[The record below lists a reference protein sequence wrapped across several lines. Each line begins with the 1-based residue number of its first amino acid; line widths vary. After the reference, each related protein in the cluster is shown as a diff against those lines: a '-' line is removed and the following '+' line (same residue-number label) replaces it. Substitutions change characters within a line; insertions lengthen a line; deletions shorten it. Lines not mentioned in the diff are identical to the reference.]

1 MIKVSIIITS
11 YNKGQYTKKLL
22 DELHK
27 QLTNEC
33 EVIFVNDG
41 STDNTLNIV
50 KDHPITKHKNFV
62 LINNEKNQWVSTARN
77 QGIEQSHGT
86 HLTFID
92 GDDYPL
98 NNYIKTLLSYTK
110 EQSDVIIYDYQ
121 CYSDNPEIDVTLID
135 KAVNMMCW
143 SRLYKKEFLDKNN
156 IRFDDKWKNI
166 GYGEDGDFNE
176 KVISVPNAII
186 TDKKDIIY
194 AYRWGVDN
202 SLSNQ

>member
-1 MIKVSIIITS
+1 MIKLSIIITS

-33 EVIFVNDG
+33 EVIFVNDN
-41 STDNTLNIV
+41 STDDTLNII
-50 KDHPITKHKNFV
+50 KEHPIAGHKNFV

-77 QGIEQSHGT
+77 QGIELARGQY
-86 HLTFID
+86 LTFID

-98 NNYIKTLLSYTK
+98 DNYIQTLLSYTK
-110 EQSDVIIYDYQ
+110 EQCDVIVYDYQ
-121 CYSDNPEIDVTLID
+121 CCSDHPDIDVSLIT

-143 SRLYKKEFLDKNN
+143 SRLYKKDFLDKNN
-156 IRFDDKWKNI
+156 IRFDDKWKHI

-176 KVISVPNAII
+176 KVTSVPDAII
-186 TDKKDIIY
+186 VDKKDIIY
-194 AYRWGVDN
+194 SYRWGVEN

>member
-1 MIKVSIIITS
+1 MIKLSIIITS

-33 EVIFVNDG
+33 EVIFVNDN
-41 STDNTLNIV
+41 STDDTLNIV
-50 KDHPITKHKNFV
+50 KEHSITSHKNFV
-62 LINNEKNQWVSTARN
+62 LINNETNQWVSTARN
-77 QGIEQSHGT
+77 QGIELARGQY
-86 HLTFID
+86 LTFID

-110 EQSDVIIYDYQ
+110 EQSDVTVYDYQ

-156 IRFDDKWKNI
+156 IRFDNKWKSF

-176 KVISVPNAII
+176 KVISTPNAII

>member
-1 MIKVSIIITS
+1 MIKLSIIITS

-77 QGIEQSHGT
+77 QGIEHSRGAY
-86 HLTFID
+86 LTFID

-110 EQSDVIIYDYQ
+110 EQCDVIVYDYQ

-143 SRLYKKEFLDKNN
+143 SRLYKKDFLDKND
-156 IRFDDKWKNI
+156 IRFDDKWKSI

-176 KVISVPNAII
+176 KVTSIPNAII
-186 TDKKDIIY
+186 ADKKDIIY